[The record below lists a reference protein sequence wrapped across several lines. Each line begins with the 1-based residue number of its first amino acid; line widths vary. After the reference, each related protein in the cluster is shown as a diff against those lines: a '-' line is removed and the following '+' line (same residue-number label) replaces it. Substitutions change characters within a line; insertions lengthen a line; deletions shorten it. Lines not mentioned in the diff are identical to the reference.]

1 MALSRDIA
9 REWAAIDFWWRQG
22 GAGQSRMD
30 SAMSDNILR
39 FPIAPADETVVTGTD
54 TDGDRND
61 DVTVADHDRN
71 GIPDGS
77 VRPFLRAAA

>member
-1 MALSRDIA
+1 
-9 REWAAIDFWWRQG
+9 
-22 GAGQSRMD
+22 
-30 SAMSDNILR
+30 MSDNILR